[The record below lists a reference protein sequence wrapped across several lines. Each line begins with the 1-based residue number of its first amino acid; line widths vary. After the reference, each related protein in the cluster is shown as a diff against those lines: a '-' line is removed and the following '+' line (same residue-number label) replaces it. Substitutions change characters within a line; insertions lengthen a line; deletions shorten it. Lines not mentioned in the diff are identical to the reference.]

1 MSVTIALSLE
11 KRCQIL
17 LQFTDNPNHEYD
29 SNYYSQ
35 SVTMSFGLK
44 KKVINGMDLKL
55 KALDA
60 KEGER
65 ILDVGCGL
73 GRIAYEISKSGAD
86 VSGIDISSYAIKY
99 AQATFPN
106 VKFHVINALEL
117 PYSSEFDKIFIDQ
130 VLEHFDYPGR
140 ARLLKKLNTAL
151 KPNGQI
157 VVGVPIN
164 DFLHHPIVK
173 KLAPCVGLKIDTSH
187 KVNFSYKQLEQ
198 ELFSANFNVLAIFPM
213 FYFDFIV
220 SFRLPEA
227 VYTKEFGRKYLLGGV
242 LVRALRQ
249 NCP

>member
-1 MSVTIALSLE
+1 MQHYCRKSGVPT
-11 KRCQIL
+11 L
-17 LQFTDNPNHEYD
+17 LQFNDNLNHEYD
-29 SNYYSQ
+29 SDYYSQ

-55 KALDA
+55 KALNA

-86 VSGIDISSYAIKY
+86 VYGIDISGYAIKY
-99 AQATFPN
+99 AQTTFPN
-106 VKFHVINALEL
+106 VTFKVMNALDL
-117 PYSSEFDKIFIDQ
+117 PYFSEFDKIFLDQ
-130 VLEHFDYPGR
+130 VLEHFDYAGR
-140 ARLLKKLNTAL
+140 ACLLKKLHTAL

-187 KVNFSYKQLEQ
+187 KVNFSYKQLET
-198 ELFSANFNVLAIFPM
+198 ELFSANFNVLAFFPM

-220 SFRLPEA
+220 SFRLPEV
-227 VYTKEFGRKYLLGGV
+227 VYTKEFGRKYLLGGI
-242 LVRALRQ
+242 LIRARKE
-249 NCP
+249 N